1 MRADIQVSE
10 PTVLK
15 VKSGKSE
22 KVLKFPEKGHYL
34 LEAELDVSDMT
45 NDYNALN
52 YVYLE
57 SDKSITF
64 NRLSLD

>member
-1 MRADIQVSE
+1 M
-10 PTVLK
+10 PK

-22 KVLKFPEKGHYL
+22 KVLKFPENGHYL